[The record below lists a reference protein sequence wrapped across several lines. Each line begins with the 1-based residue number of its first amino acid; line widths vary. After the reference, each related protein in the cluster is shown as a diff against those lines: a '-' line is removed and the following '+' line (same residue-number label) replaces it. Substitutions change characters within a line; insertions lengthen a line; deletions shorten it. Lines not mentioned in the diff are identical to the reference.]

1 MSLLHLLFFKMEP
14 AQNVK
19 LNNHSLTG
27 SLSSSSVNTALSSA
41 YFEGAHGPEKLSLSS
56 ADSSSS
62 APNSPPPNYD
72 DVFDKSAVNNFSFIT
87 NNSNSYLSS
96 SSSSNNCFDNKTY
109 FQRPGA
115 QQLSASLSN
124 LRNDEAEQ
132 QSTTALAP
140 SPSFALLKHQQQQQQ
155 FSMFSFVEQNEEI
168 RMSSRKNSTDLLSTS
183 MSMQLSPLLSSEEMG
198 KKMPPRH
205 PFNLV
210 SPPPRIPP
218 PPPPANPPRIPVNP
232 LKCGGQLTPAVS
244 QTSINSL
251 STPAPPTYPPPPT
264 THHSLFKAS
273 SMPPSVPARPKK
285 HNV

>member
-1 MSLLHLLFFKMEP
+1 MEP
-14 AQNVK
+14 SQNMK
-19 LNNHSLTG
+19 LKNHSLTG

-41 YFEGAHGPEKLSLSS
+41 YFEGPHGPQKLSLSS

-72 DVFDKSAVNNFSFIT
+72 DVFDKSAVNNFSFLT
-87 NNSNSYLSS
+87 NNSNSCLSS

-124 LRNDEAEQ
+124 LRNDQVEQ
-132 QSTTALAP
+132 QTTTELAP
-140 SPSFALLKHQQQQQQ
+140 SPSFALLKQQQKQQ
-155 FSMFSFVEQNEEI
+155 FSIFSFVEQNEEI
-168 RMSSRKNSTDLLSTS
+168 RMSSRKNSTDFLSTS
-183 MSMQLSPLLSSEEMG
+183 MSMQLSPLLSSEEMS
-198 KKMPPRH
+198 KKMTPRH

-232 LKCGGQLTPAVS
+232 LKSGGQLTPAVS

-251 STPAPPTYPPPPT
+251 STPAPPTYPPPPS
-264 THHSLFKAS
+264 THHTLFKAS

-285 HNV
+285 NNV